1 MQNMVSKLLLIFVIV
16 GLCSLA
22 LVLKPLRLGSD
33 LRGGTSLIYSVR
45 IDPDA
50 DAQQV
55 LNQTIEVLMD
65 RVNPTGV
72 LDIFMQPLG
81 LDRIEIVMPLPGDE
95 IKKLV
100 QIYRD
105 ALDQLLNLS
114 EISAPEL
121 TLAIKEKTAVNRF
134 CVDPESSRCQ
144 IITELQSAYEERQ
157 FAQEVYDQ
165 AIEDRITGRDL
176 FLAEQAVADADIT
189 YQEWYDDAL
198 SLSLNRSRV
207 ERTLKLDTTK
217 KKRTDASGQPV
228 LDAATGKQEILPS
241 PRDVSISSI
250 MSEFPYL
257 ADQLDTTVAAFDEYQ
272 KNRRGFDDP
281 EDLMRLLQGAG
292 VLDFR
297 IAVQPGSFD
306 EGVNIDEMRNQLQDV
321 GPENTDST
329 VARWFPINDL
339 KQWYDKPEQLA
350 SLEANPISY
359 FRATNKVADV
369 FEGKYYLL
377 LYTTATKSMTHDDD
391 RSWSIINTYLTI
403 DSLGRNAVSFQ
414 LDGTGGGMM
423 SQLTGP
429 HVGQPM
435 AIVLDGEVFSAPR
448 LQSSIGNS
456 GVITGNFS
464 SSELNY
470 LIRVLAA
477 GSLEARLS
485 DAPIAINTLGPTLGA
500 DNLARAREA
509 FILAI
514 IAVALFM
521 FAYYFFAGL
530 VANLGL
536 MINGVI
542 IFGFMA
548 AIDGTFTL
556 PGLAGIVL
564 TIGMAVDANVLIYER
579 IREEL
584 VSGEWD
590 LRGAIREGY
599 RKAMSTIIDAN
610 VTNLIVCFVLFQT
623 ATTEVKGFAVTLSIG
638 IFATLFTALFVT
650 RQVYYL
656 YTDLFGFEK
665 LTMLPTAVP
674 AIHRMLEPKIKWIS
688 MRKLFWT
695 GSLAAVV
702 VSIVLISSRGAD
714 MLDTEFRG
722 GVSIMMQTALD
733 PSGSNASTDGDNEPA
748 QNEKRLLLPQSVGE
762 QSIEQ
767 RLQRI
772 SENALDPEGSSGEE
786 RTRRLVLRE
795 FRNASVVTVGD
806 TEIDPTT
813 NAVVGSRFQIKIPSP
828 KELGDEVNITNI
840 VAAALVDEFGDELD
854 VTPALS
860 FEGAGNGDYA
870 RNTVRIEDPLLGQNV
885 SGSADVT
892 DVREFLGGVGVLLRG
907 VDPPVTTDDIAQ
919 RIERMRQQPDFSDCI
934 GRSVLVVGLGSPDR
948 SSGERRFQSLVVVVW
963 DEDINYRRM
972 DPQLVDTQLA
982 KREWELA
989 NAALTKPTSFE
1000 QVSSFSSAVAQT
1012 MKAKAI
1018 VSVVLTLLGILCY
1031 IWVRFGSLRYS
1042 VAAIIALIH
1051 DVIIALGILALTGLI
1066 GSSTFASMLLIEEFK
1081 IDLGVVAALLTVI
1094 GYSLNDT
1101 IVILDRI
1108 RENRGKL
1115 PLPSA
1120 SIINTSINQTIS
1132 RTVLTSLTTLLAV
1145 AIMYYEGGSGMRSF
1159 TFCLLVGLFVG
1170 TYSSVAIAAPLVLGR
1185 VQPDPSTETE
1195 VN

>member
-50 DAQQV
+50 DSRQV
-55 LNQTIEVLMD
+55 LAQTIEVLMD

-95 IKKLV
+95 VKKLA
-100 QIYRD
+100 QTYRD
-105 ALDQLLNLS
+105 ALVQLLNMS
-114 EISAPEL
+114 EISAQEL
-121 TLAIKEKTAVNRF
+121 TLSIKEKTAVDRF
-134 CVDPESSRCQ
+134 CVDPASSRCQ
-144 IITELQSAYEERQ
+144 KITELQSAFEILEL
-157 FAQEVYDQ
+157 AKEMHDKAV
-165 AIEDRITGRDL
+165 EDGVTEGPL
-176 FLAEQAVADADIT
+176 FLAEQAVADAEIT
-189 YQEWYDDAL
+189 YQELYDDAL

-228 LDAATGKQEILPS
+228 LDSLTGEQEILPS

-250 MSEFPYL
+250 LSEFPYL
-257 ADQLDTTVAAFDEYQ
+257 AGQLDATIAAFDEYQ

-292 VLDFR
+292 VLEFR
-297 IAVQPGSFD
+297 IAVQPNSF
-306 EGVNIDEMRNQLQDV
+306 EGVNIDEMRSQLQDV

-339 KQWYDKPEQLA
+339 KQWYDNPEQLA
-350 SLEANPISY
+350 SLEATPISY
-359 FRATNKVADV
+359 FQATNLVADV
-369 FEGKYYLL
+369 FEGEYYLL

-391 RSWSIINTYLTI
+391 RSWSIINTFLTI

-485 DAPIAINTLGPTLGA
+485 DAPIAINTLGPSLGA
-500 DNLARAREA
+500 DNLARGREA

-514 IAVALFM
+514 IAVAIFM

-536 MINGVI
+536 VINGVI

-584 VSGEWD
+584 FSGEWD

-599 RKAMSTIIDAN
+599 RKALSTIIDAN

-638 IFATLFTALFVT
+638 ICATLFTALFVT

-656 YTDLFGFEK
+656 YTDLFGIEK

-688 MRKLFWT
+688 FRKLFWT

-722 GVSIMMQTALD
+722 GVSILMQTALD
-733 PSGSNASTDGDNEPA
+733 PNGTNASTNDENEPA
-748 QNEKRLLLPQSVGE
+748 QIEKRLLLPQAVGE
-762 QSIEQ
+762 RSIEQ

-772 SENALDPEGSSGEE
+772 SENAPDPEGSSGEE

-840 VAAALVDEFGDELD
+840 VAAALVDEFGAELD

-885 SGSADVT
+885 SGSSDVT

-907 VDPPVTTDDIAQ
+907 IDPPVTTDDIAQ

-934 GRSVLVVGLGSPDR
+934 GRSVLVVGLGNPDR
-948 SSGERRFQSLVVVVW
+948 STGERRFQSLVVVVR
-963 DEDINYRRM
+963 DPDINYRRM
-972 DPQLVDTQLA
+972 DPQLVDRQLA

-1018 VSVVLTLLGILCY
+1018 VAVALTLLGILCY

-1042 VAAIIALIH
+1042 VAAIVALIH

-1066 GSSTFASMLLIEEFK
+1066 GSSTFASMLLVEEFK

-1115 PLPSA
+1115 PLPTA
-1120 SIINTSINQTIS
+1120 SIVNTSINQTIS

-1145 AIMYYEGGSGMRSF
+1145 AIMYFEGGSGMRSF

-1185 VQPDPSTETE
+1185 AQPDASAETE